1 MNDRRPS
8 RAPLGRKILAW
19 GVHLYTGSGL
29 LLAAWILWLL
39 LQPERTAD
47 TYRICFLLMLVAT
60 LIDAT
65 DGTLARM
72 VRITETLPG
81 FDGRRLDDLV
91 DFLMYTCLP
100 LLLIERAGLLPP
112 NWNWVLLVALG
123 ASAYGFS
130 QSDVKTA
137 DGSFLGFPSYWNIVA
152 FYLYTLPL
160 TDEAAVIVILG
171 LAILTFVPIR
181 YPYPT
186 RPGLVNRTMLALS
199 VPWGLMVL
207 VVVVTSWDDSVPRT
221 LSRASAF
228 YPLLYLATAW
238 GMAVRSRSPKR

>member
-1 MNDRRPS
+1 VNDCRPS
-8 RAPLGRKILAW
+8 SASLGRKILAW

-29 LLAAWILWLL
+29 LLAAWIVSLL
-39 LQPERTAD
+39 LQPDRTAD
-47 TYRICFLLMLVAT
+47 TYRICFLLMLIAT

-72 VRITETLPG
+72 VRIKETLPG

-112 NWNWVLLVALG
+112 NWNWVLLVAFG

-152 FYLYTLPL
+152 FYLYMLPI
-160 TDEAAVIVILG
+160 TDEAAVIIIG
-171 LAILTFVPIR
+171 LALLTFVPIR

-186 RPGLVNRTMLALS
+186 QRGRVNRIMLALS
-199 VPWGLMVL
+199 VPWAAIVL
-207 VVVVTSWDDSVPRT
+207 VIVVTSWDDGVPRG
-221 LSRASAF
+221 LSRASAV

-238 GMAVRSRSPKR
+238 GMSFRRRID